1 MQEVTPGHQVAC
13 LWGRQSARGERR
25 KQSMNREEYGWPY
38 PNQVG
43 QEEVIES
50 DVLVLG
56 GGLSGCFAAI
66 AAARKGCSVVVV
78 EKRGCHKKRSCRDR
92 I

>member
-1 MQEVTPGHQVAC
+1 
-13 LWGRQSARGERR
+13 
-25 KQSMNREEYGWPY
+25 MNREEYGWPY

-43 QEEVIES
+43 QEEAIES

-78 EKRGCHKKRSCRDR
+78 EKGDATRSGAAQDLTIGNPHVR
-92 I
+92 IPVPK